1 MTCVAFASI
10 LSFLAKYRF
19 MDTFMMF
26 IRATSSRL
34 KRPLTLVVHTN
45 AHW

>member
-1 MTCVAFASI
+1 
-10 LSFLAKYRF
+10 

-26 IRATSSRL
+26 IRATSSRS

-45 AHW
+45 ALW